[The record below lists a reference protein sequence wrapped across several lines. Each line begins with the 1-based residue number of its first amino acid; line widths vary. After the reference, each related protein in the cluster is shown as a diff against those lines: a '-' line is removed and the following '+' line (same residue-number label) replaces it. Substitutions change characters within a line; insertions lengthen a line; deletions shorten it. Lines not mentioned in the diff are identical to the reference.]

1 MNETAIPPPMPRNAR
16 LRPEERERL
25 IVRGAV
31 SYFSDVGFD
40 GDLRELAKRLG
51 ITHSLLFRYFS
62 TKDALIERVYQEVFV
77 SRWNPYWEMIIE
89 DRSVPF
95 RTRLVAFYK
104 DYAKT
109 ILDRE
114 WIRIFMY
121 AGLKGSNI
129 NQRFLKMLRERILVP
144 LCREMRH
151 DMKLPTPQQVPI
163 SDFEVELFVGNNSRI
178 VYMAIRKWVYGMDL
192 SIERADDILETTLDM
207 FLTGVRPVLKAHV
220 EASATSMQRLR
231 TQKPA

>member
-1 MNETAIPPPMPRNAR
+1 MKKATPPAQEAATQRNTR

-31 SYFSDVGFD
+31 SYFADVGFD

-51 ITHSLLFRYFS
+51 VTHSLLFRYFPN
-62 TKDALIERVYQEVFV
+62 KEALIERVYQEVFV
-77 SRWNPYWEMIIE
+77 SRWNPYWEMMIE
-89 DRSVPF
+89 DRAVPF
-95 RTRLVAFYK
+95 RTRLINFYK

-144 LCREMRH
+144 LCRELRH
-151 DMKLPTPQQVPI
+151 EMQLPPPEQVPI
-163 SDFEVELFVGNNSRI
+163 SEFEIEVFVGNNSRI
-178 VYMAIRKWVYGMDL
+178 VYMAIRKWIYGMDL
-192 SIERADDILETTLDM
+192 SITHADDILETTLDI
-207 FLTGVRPVLKAHV
+207 FLTGVRPILERHV
-220 EASATSMQRLR
+220 RERAA
-231 TQKPA
+231 

>member
-1 MNETAIPPPMPRNAR
+1 
-16 LRPEERERL
+16 L

-31 SYFSDVGFD
+31 AYFADVGFD

-51 ITHSLLFRYFS
+51 IAHSLLFRYFPN
-62 TKDALIERVYQEVFV
+62 KDALVERVYQEVFV

-95 RTRLVAFYK
+95 RTRLLTFYK

-129 NQRFLKMLRERILVP
+129 NERFLTMLRQRILEP
-144 LCREMRH
+144 LCRELRH
-151 DMKLPTPQQVPI
+151 DMKLPTPEQVPI
-163 SDFEVELFVGNNSRI
+163 SDLEVELFVGNNSRI
-178 VYMAIRKWVYGMDL
+178 VYMAIRKWIYGMDL
-192 SIERADDILETTLDM
+192 SLERVDKILETTLDI
-207 FLTGVRPVLKAHV
+207 FLTGAKPVLQAHV
-220 EASATSMQRLR
+220 KALAQARTRSASVA
-231 TQKPA
+231 